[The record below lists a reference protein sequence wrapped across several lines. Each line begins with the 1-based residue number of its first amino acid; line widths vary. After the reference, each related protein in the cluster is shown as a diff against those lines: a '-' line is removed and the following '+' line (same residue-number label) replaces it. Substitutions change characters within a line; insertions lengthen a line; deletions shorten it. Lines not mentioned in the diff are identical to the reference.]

1 MYWKYK
7 TGDSDTN
14 LFQFSLSM
22 QQFQYISPQDLV
34 ETHLKP

>member
-1 MYWKYK
+1 MWYN

-22 QQFQYISPQDLV
+22 QQIQYISPQDLV
-34 ETHLKP
+34 PTHLQP